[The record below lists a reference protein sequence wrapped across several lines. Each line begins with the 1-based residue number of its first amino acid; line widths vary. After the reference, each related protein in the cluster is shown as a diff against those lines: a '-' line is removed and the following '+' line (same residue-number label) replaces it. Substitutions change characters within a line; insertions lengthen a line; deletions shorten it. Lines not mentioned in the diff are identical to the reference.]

1 MKTLDYNN
9 IKFKRSESG
18 VLNVTL
24 EEGKTIKNIHC
35 VPLFPFSDTKNF
47 ISIVCKKGS
56 EFEEIGIIKHFK
68 KLSSVQQNF
77 VREDIKFRYFI
88 PEITNIKRIKQI
100 YSLWEW
106 DVVTDRGEKSFYLK
120 DRRENITIK
129 DDSRIII
136 ITDIEKCRYKI
147 TYYNELPT
155 KARIE
160 LDRVLL

>member
-1 MKTLDYNN
+1 MKILNHDRVKFERSDSGALN
-9 IKFKRSESG
+9 I
-18 VLNVTL
+18 TL
-24 EEGKTIKNIHC
+24 EDEKTIKDVHC
-35 VPLFPFSDTKNF
+35 IPLFPFSDPEDF

-68 KLSSVQQNF
+68 KLPSAQQNF
-77 VREDIKFRYFI
+77 VREDIKLRYFI
-88 PEITNIKRIKQI
+88 PEITDIKRIKQTYGI
-100 YSLWEW
+100 WEW
-106 DVVTDRGEKSFYLK
+106 DVVTDRGKKRFYLR

-129 DDSRIII
+129 DDGRII

-147 TYYNELPT
+147 TRYNKIPT